1 MSKSKTPSASSSLGR
16 RLAGLA
22 LFAGMASAAGPI
34 AAQSL
39 GAQTVA
45 DELTVTGRYGVGP
58 NVRSLSTAVS
68 YRDLDLTTQA
78 GRDALSQRVRAAA
91 RDLCRRLGEP
101 GNLGTAAAPSCERDA
116 INSTRDQQRLAAANA
131 VSPAYAAVPPAPA
144 PAPLAPAAES
154 YGQAASVTTETVANQ
169 PVRDTP
175 ENRAAY
181 GGPMSNGGRRT
192 TPAGN

>member
-1 MSKSKTPSASSSLGR
+1 MSKSKTPSTSSSLGR

-22 LFAGMASAAGPI
+22 LLAGMASAAGSV
-34 AAQSL
+34 A
-39 GAQTVA
+39 AQTVV

-78 GRDALSQRVRAAA
+78 GRDVLSQRVRIAA

-116 INSTRDQQRLAAANA
+116 IMSAREQERFAAANA
-131 VSPAYAAVPPAPA
+131 TPDAYAAAPPAPA
-144 PAPLAPAAES
+144 PVAPAAES
-154 YGQAASVTTETVANQ
+154 YGQTASVTTETVANQ

-192 TPAGN
+192 APAGN